1 MPKVRPFEEHLE
13 TYEAWFQHHH
23 LAYMSEVQ
31 AIREQMPDTASKV
44 EIGIGSGLFARPL
57 SVPFGIEPSG
67 AMRRL
72 AQQRDLKVAGG
83 VAEALPLRDASFE
96 VALMVTTI
104 CFLDDTD
111 KAFQE
116 AYRVI
121 KPGGVFVIGFVDAE
135 SPIGKLY
142 QQYKDEDVFYREATF
157 FSVQQVTD
165 HMERAGFVNLRWSQT
180 LFTPLDTLEEVEI
193 PREGYG
199 EGSFVVVAGEK
210 SAT

>member
-111 KAFQE
+111 TAFQE
-116 AYRVI
+116 AYRIV

-135 SPIGKLY
+135 SPVGKLY

-157 FSVQQVTD
+157 FSVQQVKD

-180 LFTPLDTLEEVEI
+180 LFTPLDKLEEVEI

-210 SAT
+210 NAT

>member
-1 MPKVRPFEEHLE
+1 MPKVHPFEEHLE

-72 AQQRDLKVAGG
+72 AMQRDLKVAGG

-111 KAFQE
+111 TAFQE
-116 AYRVI
+116 AYRII

-142 QQYKDEDVFYREATF
+142 QQYKDENVFYRDATF

-180 LFTPLDTLEEVEI
+180 LFAPLDTLEEVEI
-193 PREGYG
+193 PRDGYG
-199 EGSFVVVAGEK
+199 EGSFVVVCGEK

>member
-1 MPKVRPFEEHLE
+1 MPKVHPFEEHLE
-13 TYEAWFQHHH
+13 TYEAWFQQHH

-31 AIREQMPDTASKV
+31 AIREQMPDTTSKV
-44 EIGIGSGLFARPL
+44 EIGIGSGLFAQPL
-57 SVPFGIEPSG
+57 SVPVGIEPSR

-111 KAFQE
+111 TAFQE
-116 AYRVI
+116 AYRII

-142 QQYKDEDVFYREATF
+142 QQHKEETVFYREATF
-157 FSVQQVTD
+157 FSIQQVAD

-180 LFTPLDTLEEVEI
+180 LFTPLDKLEEVEI

-210 SAT
+210 NAT